1 MMSKKR
7 MNEGFNE
14 IPTFEGAKV
23 KKEKSG
29 GMSAFLVFV
38 IVLVAV
44 VALLICIR
52 MDVGHFGSKVLR
64 PMIGDVPVISAVLPE
79 KTDDEISEETG
90 YRNLAQAVLRI
101 RELEEEVDELKAG
114 YASADSSA
122 YSEADQ
128 EKINDLEK
136 QIKKLKVYEKNQ
148 KTFENTKEEFY
159 KEVVYNDNVNP
170 EDYVKWYES
179 MDADTAAKLY
189 KEVIKTEEEDQE
201 RKDLAAS
208 YAAMKPA
215 QAAKILEV
223 MTADLDIVVSIL
235 NEMTPEQRGKIM
247 GEMSSPYAAKVTK
260 KMSS

>member
-1 MMSKKR
+1 MSKKR
-7 MNEGFNE
+7 INEGFNT
-14 IPTFEGAKV
+14 IPTFEGATP
-23 KKEKSG
+23 KKEKGGSG
-29 GMSAFLVFV
+29 SAFLVFI

-44 VALLICIR
+44 IALLICIR

-64 PMIGDVPVISAVLPE
+64 PMIGDIPVISGVLPE
-79 KTDDEISEETG
+79 KTDDEVREETG

-101 RELEEEVDELKAG
+101 RELENELEALKAG
-114 YASADSSA
+114 YASSNASTGTTEDA
-122 YSEADQ
+122 
-128 EKINDLEK
+128 EKIAELEK

-159 KEVVYNDNVNP
+159 KEVVYNDNVKP
-170 EDYVKWYES
+170 DDYVKWYES

-189 KEVIKTEEEDQE
+189 KEVIKTEKEDE
-201 RKDLAAS
+201 DKKELAES

-235 NEMTPEQRGKIM
+235 DEMTPEQRGKIM
-247 GEMSSPYAAKVTK
+247 GEMSSAYAAKVTK